1 MSPEKD
7 QARMVFRAT
16 VEVRVPLVGRKL
28 ETFIGNQLVDLLTTE
43 QRFTTAWI
51 AGMS

>member
-1 MSPEKD
+1 MPGVIEALID
-7 QARMVFRAT
+7 AYRGLRQPTAD
-16 VEVRVPLVGRKL
+16 GKL

-51 AGMS
+51 AGMG